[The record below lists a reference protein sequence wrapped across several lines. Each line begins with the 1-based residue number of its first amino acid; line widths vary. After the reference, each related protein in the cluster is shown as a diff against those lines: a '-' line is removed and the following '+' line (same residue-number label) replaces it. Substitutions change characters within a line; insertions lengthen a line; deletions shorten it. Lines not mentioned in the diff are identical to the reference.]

1 MKRIV
6 VVLSVFSIVV
16 GTWLITKEHGVS
28 SACTTKSSSTS
39 IGGLSTGCMSAI
51 TSYFIGFGLVAGGLI
66 VLILAIVLMNKRNRM
81 DQWRKRNAVI
91 STLQRKDESYR
102 DAA

>member
-1 MKRIV
+1 MKKIAIG
-6 VVLSVFSIVV
+6 LSLTSMVV
-16 GTWLITKEHGVS
+16 GTWLITKEHSLSTV
-28 SACTTKSSSTS
+28 CTTKTSSTT

-51 TSYFIGFGLVAGGLI
+51 TSYFIGFALVAGGLI
-66 VLILAIVLMNKRNRM
+66 VLILAIVLMNKRNRI
-81 DQWRKRNAVI
+81 DHWRKRNAVI